1 MSMDHNI
8 LLEAGTN
15 ELEIV
20 IFQSGPFIFG
30 INVMKVREIIT
41 MLPLTPLPGTPEA
54 IMGLIEL
61 RGEVMTVI
69 DLPMVIGHPRE
80 VGEGDRLIVCEF
92 NGEKSVLRVDQVTE
106 IKRISWE
113 QIDTPSDLARGM
125 QGITNGVVKT
135 GDQMIILLDYE
146 RIALELSRK
155 DIMARESVKR
165 LGARERSHKQIWL
178 AEDSEMLR
186 TLIIDTLDDAGYFN
200 TTLFNNGKEAL
211 EAFEVD
217 GASCD
222 LLITDIE
229 MPQMDGLHLT
239 KRLREMEQYSD
250 LPIIIF
256 SSLISDD
263 LKHKGEAVGANA
275 QITKP
280 EIGILIATLDE
291 FLA

>member
-155 DIMARESVKR
+155 DIMARESV
-165 LGARERSHKQIWL
+165 
-178 AEDSEMLR
+178 
-186 TLIIDTLDDAGYFN
+186 DTLDDAGYFN
-200 TTLFNNGKEAL
+200 TTIFNNGKEAL

>member
-20 IFQSGPFIFG
+20 IFQAGPFIFG

-69 DLPMVIGHPRE
+69 DLPMVIGHSRE
-80 VGEGDRLIVCEF
+80 VGDDDRLIVCEF

-113 QIDTPSDLARGM
+113 QIDTPSDLARGV

-155 DIMARESVKR
+155 DIVARESVKR
-165 LGARERSHKQIWL
+165 LGARERSNKQVWI

-200 TTLFNNGKEAL
+200 TTIFNNGKEAL
-211 EAFEVD
+211 DAFEQNDVH
-217 GASCD
+217 CD

-239 KRLREMEQYSD
+239 KRLREIDRYAE
-250 LPIIIF
+250 LPIVIF

>member
-1 MSMDHNI
+1 MDHNI

-69 DLPMVIGHPRE
+69 DLPMVIGHPRD
-80 VGEGDRLIVCEF
+80 VGDDDRLIVCEF

-165 LGARERSHKQIWL
+165 LGARERSNKHVWI

-200 TTLFNNGKEAL
+200 TTIFNNGKEAL
-211 EAFEVD
+211 DAFEQSDVQ
-217 GASCD
+217 CD

-239 KRLREMEQYSD
+239 KRLRDMDRFAD
-250 LPIIIF
+250 LPIVIF

-263 LKHKGEAVGANA
+263 LKHKGDAVGANA

>member
-15 ELEIV
+15 EFEIV

-200 TTLFNNGKEAL
+200 TTIFNNGKEAL

>member
-1 MSMDHNI
+1 MDHNI

-69 DLPMVIGHPRE
+69 DLPMVISHPRD
-80 VGEGDRLIVCEF
+80 VGENDRLIVCEF

-165 LGARERSHKQIWL
+165 LGARERSNKQVWI

-200 TTLFNNGKEAL
+200 TTIFNNGKEAL
-211 EAFEVD
+211 DAFEQSDVH
-217 GASCD
+217 CD

-239 KRLREMEQYSD
+239 KRLREMDQFAD
-250 LPIIIF
+250 LPIVIF

-263 LKHKGEAVGANA
+263 LKHKGDAVGANA

-280 EIGILIATLDE
+280 EIGMLIATLDE

>member
-200 TTLFNNGKEAL
+200 TTIFNNGKEAL

>member
-69 DLPMVIGHPRE
+69 DLPMVINHPRE
-80 VGEGDRLIVCEF
+80 VGDNDRLIVCEF

-165 LGARERSHKQIWL
+165 LGARERSNKHVWI

-186 TLIIDTLDDAGYFN
+186 TLIIDTLDEAGYFN
-200 TTLFNNGKEAL
+200 TTIFNNGKEAL
-211 EAFEVD
+211 DAFEQSDVH
-217 GASCD
+217 CD

-239 KRLREMEQYSD
+239 RRLREMDQFAE
-250 LPIIIF
+250 LPIVIF

-263 LKHKGEAVGANA
+263 LKHKGDAVGANA

-280 EIGILIATLDE
+280 EIGMLISTLDE

>member
-1 MSMDHNI
+1 MSTDHNI

-20 IFQSGPFIFG
+20 IFQAGPFLFG

-69 DLPMVIGHPRE
+69 DLPMVISHPRE
-80 VGEGDRLIVCEF
+80 VGSDDRLIVCEF

-113 QIDTPSDLARGM
+113 QIDTPSDLARGV

-165 LGARERSHKQIWL
+165 LGARERSNKNIWL

-186 TLIIDTLDDAGYFN
+186 TLILDTLDDAGYFN
-200 TTLFNNGKEAL
+200 TTVFNNGKEAL
-211 EAFEVD
+211 DAFEQE
-217 GASCD
+217 GAECD

-239 KRLREMEQYSD
+239 KRLREMDQYAT

-280 EIGILIATLDE
+280 EIGMLIATLDE
-291 FLA
+291 FVG

>member
-1 MSMDHNI
+1 MDHNI

-69 DLPMVIGHPRE
+69 DLPMVIGHPRDA
-80 VGEGDRLIVCEF
+80 GDNDRLIVCEF

-165 LGARERSHKQIWL
+165 LGARERSNKHVWI

-200 TTLFNNGKEAL
+200 TTIFNNGKEAL
-211 EAFEVD
+211 DAFEQSDVH
-217 GASCD
+217 CD

-239 KRLREMEQYSD
+239 KRLRDMDRFAD
-250 LPIIIF
+250 LPIVIF

-263 LKHKGEAVGANA
+263 LKHKGDAVGANA

>member
-1 MSMDHNI
+1 MDHNI

-69 DLPMVIGHPRE
+69 DLPMVIGHPRD
-80 VGEGDRLIVCEF
+80 VGDNDRLIVCEF

-165 LGARERSHKQIWL
+165 LGARERSNKHVWI

-200 TTLFNNGKEAL
+200 TTIFNNGKEAL
-211 EAFEVD
+211 DAFEQSDVH
-217 GASCD
+217 CD

-239 KRLREMEQYSD
+239 KRLREMDRFAD

-263 LKHKGEAVGANA
+263 LKHKGDAVGANA

-280 EIGILIATLDE
+280 EIGMLIATLDE

>member
-69 DLPMVIGHPRE
+69 DLPMVIGHPRD
-80 VGEGDRLIVCEF
+80 VGENDRLIVCEF

-165 LGARERSHKQIWL
+165 LGARERSNKQVWI

-200 TTLFNNGKEAL
+200 TTIFNNGKEAL
-211 EAFEVD
+211 DAFEQSDVH
-217 GASCD
+217 CD

-239 KRLREMEQYSD
+239 KRLREMDQFAD
-250 LPIIIF
+250 LPIVIF

-263 LKHKGEAVGANA
+263 LKHKGDAVGANA

-280 EIGILIATLDE
+280 EIGMLIATLDD

>member
-1 MSMDHNI
+1 MDHNI

-69 DLPMVIGHPRE
+69 DLPMVIGHPRD
-80 VGEGDRLIVCEF
+80 VGDNDRLIVCEF

-165 LGARERSHKQIWL
+165 LGARERSNKHVWI

-200 TTLFNNGKEAL
+200 TTIFNNGKEAL
-211 EAFEVD
+211 DAFEQSDVQ
-217 GASCD
+217 CD

-239 KRLREMEQYSD
+239 KRLREMDRFAE
-250 LPIIIF
+250 LPIVIF

-263 LKHKGEAVGANA
+263 LKHKGDAVGANA

-280 EIGILIATLDE
+280 EIGMLIATLDE

>member
-200 TTLFNNGKEAL
+200 TTIFNNGKEAF

>member
-20 IFQSGPFIFG
+20 IFQAGPFIFG

-69 DLPMVIGHPRE
+69 DLPMVIGHSRE
-80 VGEGDRLIVCEF
+80 VGDDDRLIVCEF

-113 QIDTPSDLARGM
+113 QIDTPSDLARGV

-165 LGARERSHKQIWL
+165 LGARERSNKQVWI

-200 TTLFNNGKEAL
+200 TTIFNNGKEAL
-211 EAFEVD
+211 DAFEQNDVH
-217 GASCD
+217 CD

-239 KRLREMEQYSD
+239 KRLREIDRYAE
-250 LPIIIF
+250 LPIVIF

-280 EIGILIATLDE
+280 EIGVLIATLDE

>member
-69 DLPMVIGHPRE
+69 DLPMVIGHPRD
-80 VGEGDRLIVCEF
+80 VGDDDRLIVCEF

-165 LGARERSHKQIWL
+165 LGARERSNKHVWI

-200 TTLFNNGKEAL
+200 TTIFNNGKEAL
-211 EAFEVD
+211 DAFEQSDVQ
-217 GASCD
+217 CD

-239 KRLREMEQYSD
+239 KRLRDMDRFAD
-250 LPIIIF
+250 LPIVIF

-263 LKHKGEAVGANA
+263 LKHKGDAVGANA

>member
-69 DLPMVIGHPRE
+69 DLPMVIGHPRD
-80 VGEGDRLIVCEF
+80 VGDNDRLIVCEF

-165 LGARERSHKQIWL
+165 LGARERSNKHVWI

-200 TTLFNNGKEAL
+200 TTIFNNGKEAL
-211 EAFEVD
+211 DAFEQSDVH
-217 GASCD
+217 CD

-239 KRLREMEQYSD
+239 KRLREMNRFAD

-263 LKHKGEAVGANA
+263 LKHKGDAVGANA

-280 EIGILIATLDE
+280 EIGMLIATLDE

>member
-20 IFQSGPFIFG
+20 IFQSGPFILG

-200 TTLFNNGKEAL
+200 TTIFNNGKEAL

>member
-69 DLPMVIGHPRE
+69 DLPMVIGHPRDA
-80 VGEGDRLIVCEF
+80 GDDDRLIVCEF

-165 LGARERSHKQIWL
+165 LGARERSNKHVWI

-200 TTLFNNGKEAL
+200 TTIFNNGKEAL
-211 EAFEVD
+211 DAFEQSDVH
-217 GASCD
+217 CD

-239 KRLREMEQYSD
+239 KRLRDMDRFAD
-250 LPIIIF
+250 LPIVIF

-263 LKHKGEAVGANA
+263 LKHKGDAVGANA

>member
-61 RGEVMTVI
+61 RSEVMTVI

-200 TTLFNNGKEAL
+200 TTIFNNGKEAL

>member
-1 MSMDHNI
+1 
-8 LLEAGTN
+8 
-15 ELEIV
+15 
-20 IFQSGPFIFG
+20 
-30 INVMKVREIIT
+30 
-41 MLPLTPLPGTPEA
+41 
-54 IMGLIEL
+54 
-61 RGEVMTVI
+61 MTVI
-69 DLPMVIGHPRE
+69 DLPMVINHPRE
-80 VGEGDRLIVCEF
+80 VGDNDRLIVCEF

-165 LGARERSHKQIWL
+165 LGARERSNKHVWI

-186 TLIIDTLDDAGYFN
+186 TLIIDTLDEAGYFN
-200 TTLFNNGKEAL
+200 TTIFNNGKEAL
-211 EAFEVD
+211 DAFEQSDVH
-217 GASCD
+217 CD

-239 KRLREMEQYSD
+239 RRLREMDQFAE
-250 LPIIIF
+250 LPIVIF

-263 LKHKGEAVGANA
+263 LKHKGDAVGANA

-280 EIGILIATLDE
+280 EIGMLISTLDE

>member
-69 DLPMVIGHPRE
+69 DLPMVIGHPRD
-80 VGEGDRLIVCEF
+80 VGENDRLIVCEF

-165 LGARERSHKQIWL
+165 LGARERSNKQVWI

-200 TTLFNNGKEAL
+200 TTIFNNGKEAL
-211 EAFEVD
+211 DAFEQSDVH
-217 GASCD
+217 CD

-239 KRLREMEQYSD
+239 KRLREMDRFAD

-263 LKHKGEAVGANA
+263 LKHKGDAVGANA

-280 EIGILIATLDE
+280 EIGMLIATLDE

>member
-69 DLPMVIGHPRE
+69 DLPMVIGHPRD
-80 VGEGDRLIVCEF
+80 VGDNDRLIVCEF

-165 LGARERSHKQIWL
+165 LGARERSNKHVWI

-200 TTLFNNGKEAL
+200 TTIFNNGKEAL
-211 EAFEVD
+211 DAFEQSDVQ
-217 GASCD
+217 CD

-239 KRLREMEQYSD
+239 KRLRDMDRFAD
-250 LPIIIF
+250 LPIVIF

-263 LKHKGEAVGANA
+263 LKHKGDAVGANA

>member
-61 RGEVMTVI
+61 RGEIMTVI
-69 DLPMVIGHPRE
+69 DLPMVIGHPRD
-80 VGEGDRLIVCEF
+80 VGDNDRLIVCEF

-165 LGARERSHKQIWL
+165 LGARERSNKHVWI

-200 TTLFNNGKEAL
+200 TTIFNNGKEAL
-211 EAFEVD
+211 DAFEQSDVQ
-217 GASCD
+217 CD

-239 KRLREMEQYSD
+239 KRLRDMDRFAD
-250 LPIIIF
+250 LPIVIF

-263 LKHKGEAVGANA
+263 LKHKGDAVGANA

>member
-20 IFQSGPFIFG
+20 ISQSGPFIFG

-200 TTLFNNGKEAL
+200 TTIFNNGKEAL

>member
-20 IFQSGPFIFG
+20 IFQAGPFIFG

-69 DLPMVIGHPRE
+69 DLPMVIGHSRE
-80 VGEGDRLIVCEF
+80 VGDDDRLIVCEF

-113 QIDTPSDLARGM
+113 QIDTPSDLARGV

-165 LGARERSHKQIWL
+165 LGARERSNKQVWI

-200 TTLFNNGKEAL
+200 TTIFNNGKEAL
-211 EAFEVD
+211 DAFEQNDVH
-217 GASCD
+217 CD

-239 KRLREMEQYSD
+239 KRLREIDRYAE
-250 LPIIIF
+250 LPIVIF

>member
-69 DLPMVIGHPRE
+69 DLPMVIGHPRD
-80 VGEGDRLIVCEF
+80 VGDNDRLIVCEF

-165 LGARERSHKQIWL
+165 LGARERSNKHVWI

-200 TTLFNNGKEAL
+200 TTIFNNGKEAL
-211 EAFEVD
+211 DAFEQSDVH
-217 GASCD
+217 CD

-229 MPQMDGLHLT
+229 MPQMDDLHLT
-239 KRLREMEQYSD
+239 KRLREMDRFAD

-263 LKHKGEAVGANA
+263 LKHKGDAVGANA

-280 EIGILIATLDE
+280 EIGMLIATLDE

>member
-1 MSMDHNI
+1 
-8 LLEAGTN
+8 
-15 ELEIV
+15 
-20 IFQSGPFIFG
+20 
-30 INVMKVREIIT
+30 
-41 MLPLTPLPGTPEA
+41 
-54 IMGLIEL
+54 
-61 RGEVMTVI
+61 
-69 DLPMVIGHPRE
+69 
-80 VGEGDRLIVCEF
+80 
-92 NGEKSVLRVDQVTE
+92 
-106 IKRISWE
+106 
-113 QIDTPSDLARGM
+113 
-125 QGITNGVVKT
+125 
-135 GDQMIILLDYE
+135 
-146 RIALELSRK
+146 
-155 DIMARESVKR
+155 
-165 LGARERSHKQIWL
+165 
-178 AEDSEMLR
+178 MLR

-200 TTLFNNGKEAL
+200 TTIFNNGKEAL

>member
-1 MSMDHNI
+1 MDHNI

-69 DLPMVIGHPRE
+69 DLPMVIGHPRD
-80 VGEGDRLIVCEF
+80 VGDNDRLIVCEF

-165 LGARERSHKQIWL
+165 LGARERSNKQVWI

-200 TTLFNNGKEAL
+200 TTIFNNGKEAL
-211 EAFEVD
+211 DAFEQSDVH
-217 GASCD
+217 CD

-239 KRLREMEQYSD
+239 KRLREMDQFAE

-263 LKHKGEAVGANA
+263 LKHKGDAVGANA

-280 EIGILIATLDE
+280 EIGMLIATLDE

>member
-1 MSMDHNI
+1 VSMDHNI

-69 DLPMVIGHPRE
+69 DLPMVIGHPRD
-80 VGEGDRLIVCEF
+80 VGDNDRLIVCEF

-165 LGARERSHKQIWL
+165 LGARERSNKHVWI

-200 TTLFNNGKEAL
+200 TTIFNNGKEAL
-211 EAFEVD
+211 DAFEQSDVH
-217 GASCD
+217 CD

-239 KRLREMEQYSD
+239 KRLREMDRFAD

-263 LKHKGEAVGANA
+263 LKHKGDAVGANA

-280 EIGILIATLDE
+280 EIGMLIATLDE

>member
-1 MSMDHNI
+1 MDHNI

-69 DLPMVIGHPRE
+69 DLPMVIGHPRD
-80 VGEGDRLIVCEF
+80 VGENDRLIVCEF

-165 LGARERSHKQIWL
+165 LGARERSNKQVWI

-200 TTLFNNGKEAL
+200 TTIFNNGKEAL
-211 EAFEVD
+211 DAFEQSDVH
-217 GASCD
+217 CD

-239 KRLREMEQYSD
+239 KRLREMNQFAD
-250 LPIIIF
+250 LPIVIF

-263 LKHKGEAVGANA
+263 LKHKGDAVGANA

-280 EIGILIATLDE
+280 EIGMLIATLDE

>member
-1 MSMDHNI
+1 MDHNI

-69 DLPMVIGHPRE
+69 DLPMVINHPRE
-80 VGEGDRLIVCEF
+80 VGDNDRLIVCEF

-165 LGARERSHKQIWL
+165 LGARERSNKHVWI

-186 TLIIDTLDDAGYFN
+186 TLIIDTLDEAGYFN
-200 TTLFNNGKEAL
+200 TTIFNNGKEAL
-211 EAFEVD
+211 DAFEQSDVH
-217 GASCD
+217 CD

-239 KRLREMEQYSD
+239 RRLREMDQFAE
-250 LPIIIF
+250 LPIVIF

-263 LKHKGEAVGANA
+263 LKHKGDAVGANA

-280 EIGILIATLDE
+280 EIGMLISTLDE

>member
-69 DLPMVIGHPRE
+69 DLPMVIGHPRDA
-80 VGEGDRLIVCEF
+80 GDNDRLIVCEF

-165 LGARERSHKQIWL
+165 LGARERSNKHVWI

-200 TTLFNNGKEAL
+200 TTIFNNGKEAL
-211 EAFEVD
+211 DAFEQSDVH
-217 GASCD
+217 CD

-239 KRLREMEQYSD
+239 KRLRDMNRFAD
-250 LPIIIF
+250 LPIVIF

-263 LKHKGEAVGANA
+263 LKHKGDAVGANA

>member
-200 TTLFNNGKEAL
+200 TTIFNNGKEAL

-280 EIGILIATLDE
+280 EIGILIATLDG

>member
-1 MSMDHNI
+1 MDHNI

-69 DLPMVIGHPRE
+69 DLPMVIGHPHD
-80 VGEGDRLIVCEF
+80 VGDNDRLIVCEF

-165 LGARERSHKQIWL
+165 LGARERSNKHVWI

-200 TTLFNNGKEAL
+200 TTIFNNGKEAL
-211 EAFEVD
+211 DAFEQSDVH
-217 GASCD
+217 CD

-239 KRLREMEQYSD
+239 KRLREMDRFAD

-263 LKHKGEAVGANA
+263 LKHKGDAVGANA

-280 EIGILIATLDE
+280 EIGMLIATLDE

>member
-69 DLPMVIGHPRE
+69 DLPMVIGHPRD
-80 VGEGDRLIVCEF
+80 VGDNDRLIVCEF

-165 LGARERSHKQIWL
+165 LGARERSNKHVWI

-200 TTLFNNGKEAL
+200 TTIFNNGKEAL
-211 EAFEVD
+211 DAFEQSDVH
-217 GASCD
+217 CD

-239 KRLREMEQYSD
+239 KRLREMDRFTD

-263 LKHKGEAVGANA
+263 LKHKGDAVGANA

-280 EIGILIATLDE
+280 EIGMLIATLDE

>member
-1 MSMDHNI
+1 MSTDHNI

-20 IFQSGPFIFG
+20 IFQAGPFLFG

-69 DLPMVIGHPRE
+69 DLPMVISHPRE
-80 VGEGDRLIVCEF
+80 VGSDDRLIVCEF

-113 QIDTPSDLARGM
+113 HIDTPSDLARGV

-165 LGARERSHKQIWL
+165 LGARERSNKNIWI

-186 TLIIDTLDDAGYFN
+186 TLILDTLDDAGYFN
-200 TTLFNNGKEAL
+200 TTVFNNGKEAL
-211 EAFEVD
+211 DAFEQEGVE
-217 GASCD
+217 CD

-239 KRLREMEQYSD
+239 KRLREMDRYAT

-280 EIGILIATLDE
+280 EIGMLIATLDE
-291 FLA
+291 FVG

>member
-1 MSMDHNI
+1 MDHNI

-69 DLPMVIGHPRE
+69 DLPMVIGHPRD
-80 VGEGDRLIVCEF
+80 VGDNDRLIVCEF

-165 LGARERSHKQIWL
+165 LGARERSNKHVWI

-200 TTLFNNGKEAL
+200 TTIFNNGKEAL
-211 EAFEVD
+211 DAFEQSDVH
-217 GASCD
+217 CD

-239 KRLREMEQYSD
+239 KRLREMDRFAD

-263 LKHKGEAVGANA
+263 LKHKGDAVGANA